1 MSDWVEYAV
10 LLADGSASAAA
21 GPDIA
26 REQAAWLNDLSVSLE
41 AVHQPIRRS
50 VHSTPVDGSR
60 AIVTFG
66 QWTRLR
72 RSQPVDV
79 PCGHDNEGD

>member
-26 REQAAWLNDLSVSLE
+26 REQADWLNDLSTGLE
-41 AVHQPIRRS
+41 AVHAPIQRS
-50 VHSTPVDGSR
+50 VHSTPVDAAR
-60 AIVTFG
+60 AIVTVG
-66 QWTRLR
+66 PWMRLR